1 MIWLFFIFQF
11 GLFILAT
18 IIALDLAR
26 IAIFLFYQKDKTR
39 LPRNTIVK
47 SPLGGSLL
55 SLKTMAFACLII
67 PTLCL
72 LYFSLLGKFANINLS
87 FILAYYSTAIISFLL
102 LVFSSKIHQ
111 KLQVS
116 YSSVGKIRLLFVIEI
131 CLLIALL
138 FFATKVDTM
147 HLFRQTSV

>member
-18 IIALDLAR
+18 IIALDLAC

-39 LPRNTIVK
+39 LLRNTIIK

-102 LVFSSKIHQ
+102 LVLSSKIHQ
-111 KLQVS
+111 KIQI
-116 YSSVGKIRLLFVIEI
+116 SSSSIGKIKLLFIIEI
-131 CLLIALL
+131 CILITLL

-147 HLFRQTSV
+147 SLL